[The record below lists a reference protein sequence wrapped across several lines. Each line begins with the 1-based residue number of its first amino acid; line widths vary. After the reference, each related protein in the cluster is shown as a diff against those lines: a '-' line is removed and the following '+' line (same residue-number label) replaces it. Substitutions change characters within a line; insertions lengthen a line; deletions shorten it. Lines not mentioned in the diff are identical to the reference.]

1 MAEQRSLGRVLAIGG
16 SDNVGGAGVQA
27 DIKTV
32 TALGGYAMTA
42 ITAITAQDTRSVAVI
57 RPVFG
62 PLIEAQ
68 GRCAIE
74 DIGVDAI
81 KTGMLPTAAAVA
93 AAERIAQLA
102 PDAPLI
108 VDPVFVSSSGA
119 PLFGARAVAAL
130 ERRLLPRADL
140 FTPNSREASALTGVD
155 INTADDLR
163 RAGEILLRRGARAA
177 LMKGGHLS
185 GSGVVDILMS
195 GAGEHAFPRR
205 RIETRNT
212 RGTGCTLASACA
224 VGLAQGL
231 ALVES
236 VERAIEFVA
245 RAIEAAPNLGTG
257 DGPLDHAWAL
267 HG

>member
-155 INTADDLR
+155 I
-163 RAGEILLRRGARAA
+163 
-177 LMKGGHLS
+177 
-185 GSGVVDILMS
+185 
-195 GAGEHAFPRR
+195 
-205 RIETRNT
+205 
-212 RGTGCTLASACA
+212 
-224 VGLAQGL
+224 
-231 ALVES
+231 
-236 VERAIEFVA
+236 
-245 RAIEAAPNLGTG
+245 
-257 DGPLDHAWAL
+257 
-267 HG
+267 